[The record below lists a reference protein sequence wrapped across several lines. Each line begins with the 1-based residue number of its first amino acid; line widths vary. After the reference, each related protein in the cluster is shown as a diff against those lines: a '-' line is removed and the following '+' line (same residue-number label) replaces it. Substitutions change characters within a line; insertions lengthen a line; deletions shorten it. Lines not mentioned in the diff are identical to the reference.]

1 MNSYTGLTGKYLKGQ
16 KKRSLLT
23 IFGII
28 LSVTL
33 LTSIGTIGMS
43 YRDKLIRQT
52 VQDFGDYHVS
62 INDIKGEAVP
72 KIKNNSSV
80 ESTGIVSRE
89 GYAVI
94 KETEEKVKQEDPYA
108 APYRYL
114 NVKGYDAEAMKML
127 QVQLD
132 SGRLPENKA
141 EIILSSSSLN
151 YFPAQPKL
159 GDKVKLELG
168 LRKVKSTGEVK
179 KINGLGDFGWDL
191 DELFQGQFQ
200 REYTVVGFLKS
211 TRSSTWSSRYIFPAI
226 TFQDYKHI
234 ENQKKYF
241 MYVKMKSMNGI
252 QEKTEAMMSSLQLG
266 QVDYDAAK
274 QLDKD
279 NFFKNVRIEYNNELL
294 RLYGKS
300 IYQGVNTSLIL
311 AFAAVIVIIMICTIA
326 VIYNTFNI
334 SILERI
340 SQFGMLRCIGATPA
354 QIRKIVLQE
363 AALLSLIGIPV
374 GILTGT
380 LFMRVLFYNISL
392 LALGFLND
400 MRMVISVPILVA
412 AGLLGLLSVFL
423 SAIGPAKQAA
433 RVSPL
438 EALQNSG
445 STRIDRI
452 TTVKKSLFVTN
463 LFGIVGQFASRNLRR
478 NKKRFRITA
487 FSMIVS
493 IIIFIV
499 FSGLVNFIQQATRV
513 SGAEYSY
520 SLSYEGPSKRIDDK
534 VYQHIAKVEA
544 VQQAYKFYNSQV
556 TAIIPKD
563 KINPKY
569 YELNKER
576 YVVAEGDGYRTDNN
590 FLMSFGDN
598 GLDAM
603 RSKLISGA
611 IDKETMN
618 QENGV
623 IVQQKIS
630 MTTQKGQEL
639 IIDQTQFKVGDHINI
654 RTVEG
659 GHHKYQTVTVAGIVD
674 EDLLSNGYTESHVVT
689 FFTTS
694 KVYSKIT
701 GNDAYSR
708 MFILADADQPNQAIT
723 DYLKALVEKDAGF
736 NYQDRVAELT
746 EAKNDAV
753 TFSIILYGF
762 IGVIVLIAFL
772 NIVNTVSTNLIL
784 RTKEFAVL
792 KAIGMTQKEVRKM
805 IVLESIFYGL
815 FASVVGITLGT
826 ALSYS
831 IQMLFA
837 GAVSTAWTIPW
848 YSIGIAFAGAILT
861 TLLATIWPMYQLNK
875 VNIVEALRREN

>member
-1 MNSYTGLTGKYLKGQ
+1 M
-16 KKRSLLT
+16 
-23 IFGII
+23 
-28 LSVTL
+28 
-33 LTSIGTIGMS
+33 
-43 YRDKLIRQT
+43 
-52 VQDFGDYHVS
+52 
-62 INDIKGEAVP
+62 
-72 KIKNNSSV
+72 
-80 ESTGIVSRE
+80 
-89 GYAVI
+89 
-94 KETEEKVKQEDPYA
+94 KQEDPYA

-141 EIILSSSSLN
+141 EIILSSSSLR

-159 GDKVKLELG
+159 GDKVKLNLG

-234 ENQKKYF
+234 ENQKKKHF
-241 MYVKMKSMNGI
+241 MYVKMKSMNGV

-279 NFFKNVRIEYNNELL
+279 NFIKNVRIEYNNELL

-300 IYQGVNTSLIL
+300 IYQGVNSSLIL

-363 AALLSLIGIPV
+363 AALLSLIGIPI

-380 LFMRVLFYNISL
+380 LFMKVLFYNISL

-400 MRMVISVPILVA
+400 MRMVISVPILLT
-412 AGLLGLLSVFL
+412 AGVLGLLSVFL
-423 SAIGPAKQAA
+423 SAIGPAKQAS

-438 EALQNSG
+438 EALQNLG
-445 STRIDRI
+445 STKIDRI
-452 TTVKKSLFVTN
+452 TTVKRSLFVTN

-520 SLSYEGPSKRIDDK
+520 SLSYDGPSKRIDDK
-534 VYQHIAKVEA
+534 VYQHIAKLDA
-544 VQQAYKFYNSQV
+544 VQQSYKFYNSQV

-563 KINPKY
+563 KINQKY
-569 YELNKER
+569 YELTKDR
-576 YVVAEGDGYRTDNN
+576 YVVTEGEGYRTDNN

-598 GLDAM
+598 GLEAM
-603 RSKLISGA
+603 RSKLISGT
-611 IDKETMN
+611 IDKEKMN
-618 QENGV
+618 RENGV

-630 MTTQKGQEL
+630 MITQRPG
-639 IIDQTQFKVGDHINI
+639 
-654 RTVEG
+654 
-659 GHHKYQTVTVAGIVD
+659 
-674 EDLLSNGYTESHVVT
+674 
-689 FFTTS
+689 
-694 KVYSKIT
+694 
-701 GNDAYSR
+701 
-708 MFILADADQPNQAIT
+708 ADYRPNPI
-723 DYLKALVEKDAGF
+723 
-736 NYQDRVAELT
+736 
-746 EAKNDAV
+746 
-753 TFSIILYGF
+753 
-762 IGVIVLIAFL
+762 
-772 NIVNTVSTNLIL
+772 
-784 RTKEFAVL
+784 
-792 KAIGMTQKEVRKM
+792 
-805 IVLESIFYGL
+805 
-815 FASVVGITLGT
+815 
-826 ALSYS
+826 
-831 IQMLFA
+831 
-837 GAVSTAWTIPW
+837 
-848 YSIGIAFAGAILT
+848 
-861 TLLATIWPMYQLNK
+861 
-875 VNIVEALRREN
+875 